1 MNRRMDNPAENHD
14 TPSSSTLHDWDRHH
28 VWHAFT
34 QMAEYEPLI
43 IDRADGCTLYD
54 IEGNAYL
61 DGVSSLWCNVHG
73 HRHPHLDKALIRQ
86 LENVAHVTSLG
97 ASNPTTIRLA
107 AKLAEL
113 SPGPLDH
120 VFFCSD
126 GSSAVEVA
134 VKMAFQYWQ
143 QRTDPRPE
151 KQQFVTFRDSYHGDT
166 LGSVSVGGI
175 ERYHA
180 LFEPLLF
187 QTFQLPIPD
196 TYRTPDGISDEA
208 LCAYHLDQLEE
219 LLSKHHEEIAAVIIE
234 PLIQGAAG
242 IVFHPDQYLAGAR
255 KLTRQ
260 YNVLLIADEV
270 AVGFGRTG
278 TLFAC
283 EQETVTPDLLCLG
296 KGLTGGYLPM
306 SATLATGKIWEAFLG
321 EYQASK
327 TFYHGH
333 TYGGNPLAAAVAL
346 ATLEVFEEEQT
357 LSTIAKKSDH
367 LGTLLDALRSLP
379 HVGDVRHRGLIAAVE
394 LVQDPATRQPFPWED
409 QRGAQVCR
417 FALEHGVWLRPLG
430 NVIVIMPP
438 LNISTEQLEQI
449 IAAIRE
455 GILAMASHLPES
467 FSSSGNV

>member
-1 MNRRMDNPAENHD
+1 MDRRPKVSAPENRSFSPA
-14 TPSSSTLHDWDRHH
+14 TLHDWDRSH

-43 IDRADGCTLYD
+43 IERAEGCTLYD
-54 IEGNAYL
+54 VEGNAYL

-73 HRHPHLDKALIRQ
+73 HRHPHLDKALITQ
-86 LENVAHVTSLG
+86 LEDVAHVTSLG
-97 ASNPTTIRLA
+97 MSNPTTIRLA

-113 SPGPLDH
+113 SPGQLNH
-120 VFFCSD
+120 VFFSSD

-143 QRTDPRPE
+143 QRPDPKPQ
-151 KQQFVTFRDSYHGDT
+151 KQSFITFADSYHGDT

-175 ERYHA
+175 ARYHE

-187 QTFQLPIPD
+187 QTLRLPIPD
-196 TYRTPDGISDEA
+196 TYRIAEDVSPADLCDHHLGQLEA
-208 LCAYHLDQLEE
+208 LLN
-219 LLSKHHEEIAAVIIE
+219 KHHEETAAVIIE

-242 IVFHPDQYLAGAR
+242 LVFHPPHYLSGVR
-255 KLTRQ
+255 ELTEH
-260 YNVLLIADEV
+260 YDVLLIADEV

-283 EQETVTPDLLCLG
+283 QQESVTPDLMCLG

-306 SATLATGKIWEAFLG
+306 SATLATEEIWRAFLG
-321 EYQASK
+321 EYRESK
-327 TFYHGH
+327 TFFHGH

-346 ATLEVFEEEQT
+346 ATLEVFEQEQT
-357 LSTIAKKSDH
+357 LQQMPNKSAH
-367 LGTLLDALRSLP
+367 LSGLLNSLKSLP
-379 HVGDVRHRGLIAAVE
+379 YVGDVRQQGLIAAVE
-394 LVQDPATRQPFPWED
+394 LVQDPPTKEAFPWEE

-438 LNISTEQLEQI
+438 LNVTHEQLDQI
-449 IAAIRE
+449 VEAIRL
-455 GILAMASHLPES
+455 GIVAMGS
-467 FSSSGNV
+467 NVSTPNRNPTR